1 MSFSSLEQGEDSSR
15 DTISEGFSLRSLSK
29 RETHRMFDLFS
40 DIFARRDNALSRIDT
55 RVKLVI
61 ALSAI
66 IVVMFSTRVFLPLGI
81 CVVCLSTMLAVGLPL
96 RIVFLR
102 LAGPLGIAVVLVILQ
117 AFFSKGT
124 PVLQFTIFNTDVA
137 ATREGLWKGTLLASR
152 VLGSMSAVL
161 LLGAVTPAYK
171 VFHALRWFG
180 VPESWV
186 EIALLVYRYTFV
198 LLDRTADV
206 AEAQRVRLGY
216 SSFKR
221 SLDSVGVLAGTVIT
235 QSLDQAVRTHEAMVL
250 RGYDG
255 SIRFGSLPRISAHD
269 RGWGMVA
276 VPTLVA
282 LFGLTEWWPL

>member
-1 MSFSSLEQGEDSSR
+1 
-15 DTISEGFSLRSLSK
+15 
-29 RETHRMFDLFS
+29 MFDLFS

-161 LLGAVTPAYK
+161 LLGAVTP
-171 VFHALRWFG
+171 
-180 VPESWV
+180 
-186 EIALLVYRYTFV
+186 
-198 LLDRTADV
+198 RTKCFMP
-206 AEAQRVRLGY
+206 
-216 SSFKR
+216 S
-221 SLDSVGVLAGTVIT
+221 
-235 QSLDQAVRTHEAMVL
+235 
-250 RGYDG
+250 DG
-255 SIRFGSLPRISAHD
+255 SASRKAGLRLPSWCIDTHSYSWTGRPTWLKRNGFASGIPASSALSIRSEFWPALSSLSLWIRQCE
-269 RGWGMVA
+269 RMRRWY
-276 VPTLVA
+276 
-282 LFGLTEWWPL
+282 